1 MTDRLNYQ
9 TVGDPAL
16 PSILLVH
23 GFLSS
28 KAQWLLNLK
37 ALSEKNHLVL
47 AELWGHGESPL
58 PTEDAAFS
66 IDRYIEEFEFI
77 RLELGIGSWGI
88 VGQSYAA
95 GLAINY
101 TLSHSDRVKGLVV
114 TNSRSAFGDMAAVKK
129 DKQQR
134 GANKVVT
141 IPEQQSNNRHMPIH
155 PIYARRLPAEV
166 KEKLVESAD
175 KVTQDAI
182 NKGGLLRGG
191 LKTEARINELKPP
204 FMIANGVFEKS
215 FQLDVAR
222 LKTNIPDITVV
233 DMQGGH
239 AVNIEAAD
247 EFNQALLTFFGKL

>member
-37 ALSEKNHLVL
+37 TLSEQNHLVL
-47 AELWGHGESPL
+47 AELWGHGDSPL
-58 PTEDAAFS
+58 PIDEAAFS
-66 IDRYIEEFEFI
+66 IDRYMEEFEFI
-77 RLELGIGSWGI
+77 RRELGIERWGV

-101 TLSHSDRVKGLVV
+101 TLSNADRVKGLVV
-114 TNSRSAFGDMAAVKK
+114 TNSRSAFGDKTAVIKTK
-129 DKQQR
+129 TQGSTGRATPIQEKQ
-134 GANKVVT
+134 A
-141 IPEQQSNNRHMPIH
+141 NNRHMPIH

-175 KVTQDAI
+175 KVTEDAI

-191 LKTEARINELKPP
+191 LKTESRINELKPP

-215 FQLDVAR
+215 FQLDVSR
-222 LKTNIPDITVV
+222 LKTNSPNIKIV

-247 EFNQALLTFFGKL
+247 EFNEALLTFFDEL